1 MVTKPARAA
10 IPTESLR
17 TVEEWWRYL
26 ACELEPDGSVGMSLD
41 EGRLRVTPLL
51 IMRGARRDG
60 AGRLIELQRG
70 DEGRLAVFL
79 SAIARRD
86 AAALAEL
93 RAARPSAN

>member
-1 MVTKPARAA
+1 VQASRTAV
-10 IPTESLR
+10 TESLR

-26 ACELEPDGSVGMSLD
+26 ACELEPDGSVGMSVED
-41 EGRLRVTPLL
+41 GRFRVTPLL
-51 IMRGARRDG
+51 ITRGARRDT

-79 SAIARRD
+79 SAVARRD

-93 RAARPSAN
+93 RAARPLVN